1 VIIFDV
7 QQQTPEWM
15 AMRCGCAVGSR
26 IADVMARLK
35 VAHTNKTT
43 GVKRLKGDYAQPHY
57 DYIKEVAIERLTGNW
72 RDKGIG
78 NLKAVEWGIEKEPD
92 ARAEYELR
100 TDLPV
105 RPIGLAMH
113 PDMKWFCASPDAL
126 VGDDGLLE
134 VKCLASGN
142 HVDILEAGEI
152 PDEYVP
158 QMMAQMSCAERQWC
172 DFMAYDPRLP
182 KNLQIFIKR
191 LDRADYV
198 KFRDV
203 MQSVDSHIADMEA
216 EVTTFLEDVVLYI
229 GKLATYSQKVAEAQ
243 ESLQDR

>member
-1 VIIFDV
+1 
-7 QQQTPEWM
+7 
-15 AMRCGCAVGSR
+15 
-26 IADVMARLK
+26 MARLK
-35 VAHTNKTT
+35 VAHTNKST
-43 GVKRLKGDYAQPHY
+43 GIKRLKGEYAQPHY
-57 DYIKEVAIERLTGNW
+57 DYLKEVAIERLTGTW
-72 RDKGIG
+72 REGG
-78 NLKAVEWGIEKEPD
+78 LGSLKAVEWGIDKEPD

-100 TDLPV
+100 TDLTV

-113 PDMKWFCASPDAL
+113 PDIKWFVASPDSL

-134 VKCLASGN
+134 IKCLASGN
-142 HVDILEAGEI
+142 HIDILEAGEI
-152 PDEYVP
+152 PDEHIP

-172 DFMAYDPRLP
+172 DFLAYDPRLP
-182 KNLQIFIKR
+182 KNLQVFVKR

-203 MQSVDSHIADMEA
+203 TQSVDSHIADMEA
-216 EVTTFLEDVVLYI
+216 KVTTFLEDVVLYI